1 MGNFI
6 DDVMYGDPDLE
17 GSDGRDLSYE
27 EMEKESERI
36 RKEQEERRKRMENI
50 RGGRGRLRMH

>member
-17 GSDGRDLSYE
+17 GSDGDLS
-27 EMEKESERI
+27 
-36 RKEQEERRKRMENI
+36 EERKRKVNEFEKSRKKKE
-50 RGGRGRLRMH
+50 